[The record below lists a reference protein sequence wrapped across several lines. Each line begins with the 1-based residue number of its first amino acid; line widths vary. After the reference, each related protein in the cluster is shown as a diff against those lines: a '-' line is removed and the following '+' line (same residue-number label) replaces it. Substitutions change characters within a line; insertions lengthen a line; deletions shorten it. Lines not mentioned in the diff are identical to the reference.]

1 MHCDSKLPSI
11 SRPVSLVISWRLD
24 GSKMEVGSWQGRNDD
39 DVINVGIPGPAILCS
54 GMSQ

>member
-1 MHCDSKLPSI
+1 MHCDSKLPST

-39 DVINVGIPGPAILCS
+39 VINVGIPGPAILCS
-54 GMSQ
+54 GTVSQ